1 VTIDTRQQLLA
12 QINSQITLNGTGAIT
27 GPILNNILDTIVNSS
42 LFSTG
47 VWSQYTSYA
56 PLDIVTYSG
65 ATYIAI
71 VPNVNQVPP
80 NTTYWSL
87 FSSTS
92 GGTGNT
98 IYTVTQLANNPVT
111 GTPSSSTYLRG
122 DGTWAVGSGGGGGAQ
137 GGGVVPSTPTYTDQ
151 VFFVNSNVVQSN
163 FTLPANDN
171 AGSFGPI
178 TINAGVTVTI
188 PASSTWSIV

>member
-1 VTIDTRQQLLA
+1 MTIDTRQQLLA